1 MSLLDTVEIPR
12 RTMVLFFLV
21 DTSGSMIGSKIGA
34 VNSAIEELLP
44 EIESISEENADA
56 KIKVAVLQFS
66 TGAKWLYDKPQE
78 AKDIKWTYLNSDGLT
93 DFGQACIDLNEKL
106 SRNEFMEDV
115 TGCFAPAIFLLSDGE
130 PTDEYEKG
138 LSILKENKWFKKAIK
153 VAVAIGDD
161 ANMDV
166 LKEFTGN
173 IETVLKVHTP
183 EALKKMIR
191 FVSVTAS
198 QIGSKSS
205 GAGITENGDI
215 ISKQE
220 QFVQEIKYNLDAT
233 DLEDFEDDDNEW

>member
-21 DTSGSMIGSKIGA
+21 DTSGSMMGSKIGA
-34 VNSAIEELLP
+34 VNSAIEEILP
-44 EIESISEENADA
+44 EISLISEENADA

-66 TGAKWLYDKPQE
+66 TGSKWLYEKPLD
-78 AKDIKWTYLNSDGLT
+78 AGDIKWTYLQSDGVT
-93 DFGQACIDLNEKL
+93 DFGDALNNLNGKL
-106 SRNEFMEDV
+106 SRNEFMEGA
-115 TGCFAPAIFLLSDGE
+115 TGSFAPAIFLMSDGE
-130 PTDEYEKG
+130 PTDEYEKE
-138 LSILKENKWFKKAIK
+138 LNELRKNKWFEKAIK

-161 ANMDV
+161 ANCDV

-205 GAGITENGDI
+205 GAGITEDGEI
-215 ISKQE
+215 ISKQD
-220 QFVQEIKYNLDAT
+220 QFVQEIQYNLDAA
-233 DLEDFEDDDNEW
+233 DLEDFDDDEW